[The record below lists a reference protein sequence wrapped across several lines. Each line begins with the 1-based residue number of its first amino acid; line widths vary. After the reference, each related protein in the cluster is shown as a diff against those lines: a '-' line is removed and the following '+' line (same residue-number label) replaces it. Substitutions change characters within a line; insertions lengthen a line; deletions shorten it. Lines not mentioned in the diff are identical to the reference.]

1 MNFFLLQCDQKTRVN
16 HETDRALSTDRLA
29 TSLSSAT
36 TIKAEIKMAIAK
48 LAVVLVWKRRE
59 AYVLK
64 RSLVNSLKQLLSS
77 WDLRF
82 VI

>member
-1 MNFFLLQCDQKTRVN
+1 
-16 HETDRALSTDRLA
+16 
-29 TSLSSAT
+29 
-36 TIKAEIKMAIAK
+36 MAIAK

-77 WDLRF
+77 WDL
-82 VI
+82 